1 MKRILFVDD
10 EVNMLRSL
18 QRMLR
23 DMRREWEMVFVES
36 GEAALRELA
45 GSPFDVVVADVRMP
59 GMTGLELLR
68 RVRGEYPAVVR
79 IILSGHF
86 DQDAA
91 LGAVR
96 LAHQSLYKPCQQDE
110 LKATIRR
117 AFVLQNVLLGDEVK
131 IVAAEIERLPSLPAL
146 YNQVIQQLSSPDASM
161 KKIGDLISMDI
172 AMTAKMLQIVNSA
185 YFGLRRQITTPAEA
199 VVYMGLEQIKA
210 LVLSLHIFSHAQL
223 DGFSDTFLN
232 DLWEHSFATGVLA
245 REIAQARSTD
255 RVLIDAAFTAGVLHD
270 VGKIVFA
277 SNYPQVY
284 GDIIRTAKDDRRCLH
299 EIERDHFRVTHTEI
313 GAYLLS
319 IWGLPEKI
327 VEAVLFHHHP
337 SRCADDRFSALAAVH
352 VANHFSS
359 KGSFAGQGIP
369 TTLDLEYLD
378 RVGLGAD
385 LRELERL
392 AARVRATVR

>member
-23 DMRREWEMVFVES
+23 DMRREWDMVYVES

-45 GSPFDVVVADVRMP
+45 GAPFDVVVADVRMP

-96 LAHQSLYKPCQQDE
+96 LAHQSLHKPCQQDE

-117 AFVLQNVLLGDEVK
+117 AFVLQDVLGGDEVK
-131 IVAAEIERLPSLPAL
+131 VIAAEMDRLPSLPSL
-146 YNQVIQQLSSPDASM
+146 YDQIIQQLRSADASM
-161 KKIGDLISMDI
+161 KAIGDIISMDI
-172 AMTAKMLQIVNSA
+172 AMTAKVLQIVNSA

-199 VVYMGLEQIKA
+199 VVYLGLEQIKA
-210 LVLSLHIFSHAQL
+210 LVLSLDLFSHAQL
-223 DGFSDTFLN
+223 EGFSEDFLS
-232 DLWEHSFATGVLA
+232 DLWEHSFATGLLA
-245 REIAQARSTD
+245 REIAQARSSD
-255 RVLIDAAFTAGVLHD
+255 RALVDGAFTAGILHD
-270 VGKIVFA
+270 IGKIVFA
-277 SNYPQVY
+277 SNYPQDY
-284 GDIIRTAKDDRRCLH
+284 GDIVRSAKDDRRCLH

-319 IWGLPEKI
+319 IWGLPDKI

-337 SRCADDRFSALAAVH
+337 SRCVDGRFSPLAAVH

-378 RVGLGAD
+378 RVGLSAE
-385 LRELERL
+385 LRELGRL
-392 AARVRATVR
+392 AERVGAPGR